1 MKTILKTVAAVSAL
15 VLSLSTAQAET
26 VLKFGHPAPE
36 TDLSH
41 KMALKFADAVKEGTN
56 GSVVIQVFPN
66 GQLGTDQQL
75 IDGVRSG
82 IIDFELSGLNNF
94 TGMIPEAGAF
104 TLPFMFPSRETA
116 YKVLDG
122 EVGQGVLTSLEEFGL
137 KGLGFPE
144 NGYRNI
150 TNNRGAVKVPADLG
164 GVVMRVNNSKALND
178 LFQSLDANPQQIPVA
193 ELYTALETGVVNAQ
207 DHPIW
212 VVEAFKFYEV
222 QKYLSLSQHAYSALT
237 IVMNLDRFNS
247 LTPDE
252 QKVIVEAAAEAV
264 AFQRAANQEA
274 EEEKITFLEGEG
286 MVVNRDV
293 DSAAFQEAAKPVWEN
308 FKKENGDVLINAIL
322 EASKS

>member
-1 MKTILKTVAAVSAL
+1 MKSLVKTLVAASAL
-15 VLSLSTAQAET
+15 AMLVSGANAET
-26 VLKFGHPAPE
+26 KLKFGHPAPD

-41 KMALKFADAVKEGTN
+41 KMIEMFAEAVKTGTN
-56 GSVVIQVFPN
+56 GSVVIDIFPN
-66 GQLGTDQQL
+66 GQLGTDDQM

-82 IIDFELSGLNNF
+82 ILDFTLSGLNNF
-94 TGMIPEAGAF
+94 TGMVPEAGAF
-104 TLPFMFPSRETA
+104 TLPFMFPDRETA

-122 EVGQGVLTSLEEFGL
+122 EVGQSVLGDLEEFGM

-150 TNNRGAVKVPADLG
+150 STNKGPVRVPADLS

-237 IVMNLDRFNS
+237 IAMNLDRFNG
-247 LTPDE
+247 LMEDE
-252 QKVIVEAAAEAV
+252 QKVLLSAAADAV
-264 AFQRAANQEA
+264 AFQRAANQAA
-274 EEEKITFLEGEG
+274 EEEKIAFLEGEG

-293 DSAAFQEAAKPVWEN
+293 DGAAFQEAAKPVWDG
-308 FKKENGDVLINAIL
+308 FIAANGDTLINAIL
-322 EASKS
+322 EASK

>member
-1 MKTILKTVAAVSAL
+1 MKHVVKSFVAATIMSVVA
-15 VLSLSTAQAET
+15 TNAIAET
-26 VLKFGHPAPE
+26 TLKFGHPAPD

-41 KMALKFADAVKEGTN
+41 KMVEMFAAKVEEGTN
-56 GSVVIQVFPN
+56 GSVKIKLFPN
-66 GQLGTDQQL
+66 GQLGTDDQM

-82 IIDFELSGLNNF
+82 ILDFTLSGLNNF

-104 TLPFMFPSRETA
+104 TLPFMFPNRDTA

-122 EVGQGVLTSLEEFGL
+122 KVGQGVLADLEEFGI

-150 TNNRGAVKVPADLG
+150 SNNKGPVKTPEDLA

-178 LFQSLDANPQQIPVA
+178 LFQALDANPQQIPVA

-237 IVMNLDRFNS
+237 IAMNLEKFNG
-247 LTPDE
+247 LTAKE
-252 QKVIVEAAAEAV
+252 QEVILAAAAEAV
-264 AFQRAANQEA
+264 AFQRAANQAA
-274 EEEKITFLEGEG
+274 EEQKIKFLEGEG

-293 DSAAFQEAAKPVWEN
+293 DGAAFQKASKPVWEG
-308 FKKENGDVLINAIL
+308 FIAENGDTLINAIL
-322 EASKS
+322 DASK

>member
-1 MKTILKTVAAVSAL
+1 MKHVIKSFVAA
-15 VLSLSTAQAET
+15 TAMTVMATGAFAEVT
-26 VLKFGHPAPE
+26 LKFGHPAPD

-41 KMALKFADAVKEGTN
+41 KMIEMFAKSVEEGTN
-56 GSVVIQVFPN
+56 GSVKIDIFPG
-66 GQLGTDQQL
+66 GQLGTDDQM

-82 IIDFELSGLNNF
+82 ILDFTLSGLNNF

-104 TLPFMFPSRETA
+104 TLPFMFPNRETA

-122 EVGQGVLTSLEEFGL
+122 DVGQSVLADLEEFGL

-150 TNNRGAVKVPADLG
+150 SNNKGPVKTPADLS

-178 LFQSLDANPQQIPVA
+178 LFLALDANPQQIPVA

-237 IVMNLDRFNS
+237 IAMNLEKFNA
-247 LTPDE
+247 LTADE
-252 QKVIVEAAAEAV
+252 QKVILSAAAEAV
-264 AFQRAANQEA
+264 AFQRAANQAA
-274 EEEKITFLEGEG
+274 EEEKIAFLEGEG
-286 MVVNRDV
+286 MIVNRDV
-293 DSAAFQEAAKPVWEN
+293 DGVAFQEAAKPVWEG
-308 FKKENGDVLINAIL
+308 FKSENGDTLINEIL
-322 EASKS
+322 AASK

>member
-1 MKTILKTVAAVSAL
+1 MNSLFKTVALVSAL
-15 VLSLSTAQAET
+15 AMSSTFANAQT

-41 KMALKFADAVKEGTN
+41 KMALMFAEDVKESTG
-56 GSVVIQVFPN
+56 GSIEIQVFPN
-66 GQLGTDQQL
+66 GQLGTDEQL

-94 TGMIPEAGAF
+94 TGFIPEAGAF

-122 EVGQGVLTSLEEFGL
+122 EVGQSVLKDLEEFGL
-137 KGLGFPE
+137 KGLGYPE

-150 TNNRGAVKVPADLG
+150 TNNRGPVKSPSDIA

-178 LFQSLDANPQQIPVA
+178 LFQTLDANPQQIPVA

-237 IVMNLDRFNS
+237 IVMNLDRFNGFS
-247 LTPDE
+247 ADE
-252 QKVIVEAAAEAV
+252 QKAITDAAQKAV
-264 AFQRAANQEA
+264 TFQRAANQAA
-274 EEEKITFLEGEG
+274 EEEKIKFLEEQG

-293 DSAAFQEAAKPVWEN
+293 DGAAFQEAAKPVWES
-308 FKKENGDVLINAIL
+308 FIKENGDALINSIL
-322 EASKS
+322 AASK